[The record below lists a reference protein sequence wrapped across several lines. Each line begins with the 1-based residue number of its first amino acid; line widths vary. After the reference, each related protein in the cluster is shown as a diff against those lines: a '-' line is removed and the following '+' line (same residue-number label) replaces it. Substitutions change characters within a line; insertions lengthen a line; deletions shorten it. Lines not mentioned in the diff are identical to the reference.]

1 MSWGWTK
8 MSGYEIT
15 TEAWRSGGTPPEITV
30 HFRISD
36 GSGVIWIPPIV
47 FEREIPNESVAWKVE
62 GF

>member
-1 MSWGWTK
+1 